1 MAGIGFRLQRILASN
16 SYGSL
21 TAAYGYSA
29 IIASGPWMLSMLG
42 LVGIGLFMTAH
53 SGMPSE
59 AANPVDIFST
69 VTTYAYAGSIILG
82 GTVHLGVSRYI
93 SDRLYASEMEEILPA
108 FFYSSSLVL
117 VLGLGCAG
125 PWLAF
130 SGLPAS
136 EACSAFLMFQSLS
149 LTWLAM
155 TFLSAAKGYDQIVW
169 GFCGANA
176 TGVILAVLG
185 YTYFALTGVFAG
197 YSLGQFFLA
206 LWLSWRIFCEFPSYS
221 PCDRALLTF
230 LWKNRRLAAIGFFFN
245 LGIWIDK
252 FLVWHSPWGRE
263 VIGWFRCADV
273 YDISLFFG
281 YLTTIPAM
289 AMFLIRVETSFYKNY
304 SVYFN
309 AVTCGG
315 DISAIEY
322 GKEKISESLK
332 LSAERI
338 LTSQGTFTLFLIVLA
353 PWFAGFLGLTSA
365 DVPTLRW
372 GLLAAFLQ
380 IILLF
385 LLIFFLY
392 FDWQTR
398 ALLLS
403 VLFCFCNALLTWVS
417 ILPGREYLGLG
428 YLFALLLSFAVGVV
442 MFEHALDRLEFE
454 TFAKQQMGI

>member
-21 TAAYGYSA
+21 AAAYGYSA
-29 IIASGPWMLSMLG
+29 IIASGPWMLSMLS
-42 LVGIGLFMTAH
+42 LVAIGAFMTAN
-53 SGMPSE
+53 SGTPNE
-59 AANPVDIFST
+59 AANPVDIFCT
-69 VTTYAYAGSIILG
+69 VTTYVYAGSIILG
-82 GTVHLGVSRYI
+82 GTIHLGVSRYI
-93 SDRLYASEMEEILPA
+93 SDRLYASEMEAILPA
-108 FFYSSSLVL
+108 FFYSASMVL
-117 VLGLGCAG
+117 VLGLVCAG
-125 PWLAF
+125 PWFAF
-130 SGLPAS
+130 SGLPAA
-136 EACSAFLMFQSLS
+136 EAFSAFLMFQSLS

-155 TFLSAAKGYDQIVW
+155 VFLSAAKGYDQIIW

-176 TGVILAVLG
+176 VGVILAVLG
-185 YTYFALTGVFAG
+185 YEYFALTGVFAG

-206 LWLSWRIFCEFPSYS
+206 VWLSWRIFCEFPSYS
-221 PCDRALLTF
+221 PCEHALVAF
-230 LWKNRRLAAIGFFFN
+230 LWKKRRLTAIGLFFN

-252 FLVWHSPWGRE
+252 FLVWNSPLGRE
-263 VIGWFRCADV
+263 VIGWFRCADT
-273 YDISLFFG
+273 YDTCLFFA

-315 DISAIEY
+315 DLAAIEY
-322 GKEKISESLK
+322 GKEKISDSLK
-332 LSAERI
+332 LSVER
-338 LTSQGTFTLFLIVLA
+338 LLASQGIFTLFLIVLA

-380 IILLF
+380 VLLLF

-392 FDWQTR
+392 FDWLIR

-403 VLFCFCNALLTWVS
+403 ALFFFCNAVLTWMS
-417 ILPGREYLGLG
+417 ILYGCEYLGLG
-428 YLFALLLSFAVGVV
+428 YLFALLISLAAGVV
-442 MFEHALDRLEFE
+442 MFERALDRLEFE
-454 TFAKQQMGI
+454 TFAKQQIGD

>member
-21 TAAYGYSA
+21 AAAYGYSA
-29 IIASGPWMLSMLG
+29 IISSGPWMLSMLS
-42 LVGIGLFMTAH
+42 LAGIGLFMTAH
-53 SGMPSE
+53 SGMQSG
-59 AANPVDIFST
+59 AADAAGIFST

-82 GTVHLGVSRYI
+82 GTIHLGVSRYI
-93 SDRLYASEMEEILPA
+93 SDLLYAAETETILPA
-108 FFYSSSLVL
+108 FFYSASLVM
-117 VLGLGCAG
+117 VLGLVCAG
-125 PWLAF
+125 PWIAF

-136 EACSAFLMFQSLS
+136 EAFSAFLMFQSMS
-149 LTWLAM
+149 ITWLAM
-155 TFLSAAKGYDQIVW
+155 VFLSAAKGYGQIVW

-185 YTYFALTGVFAG
+185 YRYLALTGVFAG

-206 LWLSWRIFCEFPSYS
+206 VWLSRRIFCEFPSYS
-221 PCDRALLTF
+221 PCDHALAAF
-230 LWKNRRLAAIGFFFN
+230 LWKKRRFAAIGLLFN

-252 FLVWHSPWGRE
+252 FLVWYSPWGRE
-263 VIGWFRCADV
+263 IIGWFRCADT
-273 YDISLFFG
+273 YDTCLFFA

-315 DISAIEY
+315 DMSAIEY

-338 LTSQGTFTLFLIVLA
+338 LASQGIFTLFLIVLA
-353 PWFAGFLGLTSA
+353 PWFAGFLGLTST

-380 IILLF
+380 AILLF

-392 FDWQTR
+392 FDWQSR
-398 ALLLS
+398 ALRLS
-403 VLFCFCNALLTWVS
+403 ALFCFCNAAFTWAS
-417 ILPGREYLGLG
+417 ILLGREYLGLG
-428 YLFALLLSFAVGVV
+428 YLFALLLSFASGVI
-442 MFEHALDRLEFE
+442 MFERALERLEFE